1 MTCSETEDGQNSFN
15 GRDAMTGDEKSGLKE
30 KGESGTNETE
40 IAVADT
46 ENEDRIEVPVDD
58 VEHGQRGTDSR
69 TSGSKNMKIKKIF
82 KYLKVRR
89 TTLKIFSQGQINGVL
104 YSPSHSWV

>member
-69 TSGSKNMKIKKIF
+69 TSGSKNMKRKIIF
-82 KYLKVRR
+82 NYLKVHRTPSRR
-89 TTLKIFSQGQINGVL
+89 FS
-104 YSPSHSWV
+104 